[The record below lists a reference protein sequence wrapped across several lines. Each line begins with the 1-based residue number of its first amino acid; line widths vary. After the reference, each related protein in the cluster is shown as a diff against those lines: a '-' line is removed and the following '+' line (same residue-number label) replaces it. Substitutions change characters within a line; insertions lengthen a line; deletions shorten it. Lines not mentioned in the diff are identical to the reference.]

1 MALRLYDARRLGGL
15 IVENLTKRGAFVLGV
30 AVGLLIVGAFW
41 VMGNVWWT
49 ETGPCLGSMVECID
63 L

>member
-1 MALRLYDARRLGGL
+1 M
-15 IVENLTKRGAFVLGV
+15 ENLTKRGAFVLGV

-41 VMGNVWWT
+41 LMGNLWWT
-49 ETGPCLGSMVECID
+49 ETGICIGSMADCN

>member
-1 MALRLYDARRLGGL
+1 VKD
-15 IVENLTKRGAFVLGV
+15 LTKRGAFVLGV

-41 VMGNVWWT
+41 LMGNLWWN
-49 ETGPCLGSMVECID
+49 EAGICIGSMADCN

>member
-1 MALRLYDARRLGGL
+1 VPRVLSEGGV

-30 AVGLLIVGAFW
+30 AVGLLIVGIW
-41 VMGNVWWT
+41 WISGNFWWT
-49 ETGPCLGSMVECID
+49 ESGPCLGLMVECID